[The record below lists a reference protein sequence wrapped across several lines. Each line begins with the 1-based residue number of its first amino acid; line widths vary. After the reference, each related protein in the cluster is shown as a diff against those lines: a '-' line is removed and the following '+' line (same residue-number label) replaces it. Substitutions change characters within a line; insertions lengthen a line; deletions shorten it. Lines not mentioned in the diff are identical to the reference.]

1 MRTGTM
7 RAFLARNWHE
17 IQIVK
22 ENFRYVDSEVSREY
36 RLVHAKDHGWL
47 RRDNPEFRC
56 EACPILKS
64 EALKKDS

>member
-7 RAFLARNWHE
+7 RAFWARNWHKFL
-17 IQIVK
+17 IFK

-36 RLVHAKDHGWL
+36 RLVHAKDHDRL
-47 RRDNPEFRC
+47 RRNNPEFRC

-64 EALKKDS
+64 EALKKDL